1 MKSVLVAAT
10 NFTFKRRVITQDD
23 LVAGNMN
30 LGYMGIVPTVITPQD
45 LAALCGITVGTLL
58 NNSTPWLGF
67 TLNGKGLFI
76 PQKPIRNYIS
86 WNQLNA
92 LGLIE
97 GKIVVIDGV
106 RYKVRVFTPRSGTN
120 EWENLMYKV
129 AATGTHTW
137 ANYSDAT
144 LVLSGNLAGQNSF
157 TQETSG
163 SNNYIGR
170 GSQGATYV
178 DTLDK
183 ASGTQFRGWRPV
195 LELVD

>member
-1 MKSVLVAAT
+1 M
-10 NFTFKRRVITQDD
+10 
-23 LVAGNMN
+23 
-30 LGYMGIVPTVITPQD
+30 
-45 LAALCGITVGTLL
+45 
-58 NNSTPWLGF
+58 
-67 TLNGKGLFI
+67 
-76 PQKPIRNYIS
+76 
-86 WNQLNA
+86 
-92 LGLIE
+92 
-97 GKIVVIDGV
+97 VIDGV

-183 ASGTQFRGWRPV
+183 ASGRRGEGQCPSPRYADVSITLRHP
-195 LELVD
+195 LFQKTTASSLTLTDLGE